1 MKFKKTTALITSLIL
16 AAGSFNGVSSL
27 AYGNEYSCEGM
38 TLSMGYSQYSLFM
51 NDESLSAVR
60 EANITSDSE
69 FIAVPS
75 EIEGHVIA
83 EIDEISS
90 ESTKYLALPENL
102 IKIND
107 NAFENCPKL
116 EAVLIPEKTDEI
128 MKINPDITVVGNVN
142 TYAEFFAQKNGNE
155 FVLSGDINNDGKTGA
170 SDIVSQIKYLIG
182 QKNFENGISILA
194 ADLNGD
200 GNINIIDLMH
210 LKNKILEDNTV
221 SIQSLAEPYL
231 PGIVRSAPEPEVQ
244 SGFLNFAAEY
254 SDDILSSEDQNEGSN
269 RIYSPLSIYM
279 AFSVLAECCD
289 GQSLDELLGFLD
301 VSDKDELRKINH
313 DLFTSLYFDEFKR
326 YCRMTNSIW
335 VDNEYTCEEDVLK
348 NLADYYYTASF
359 SRDLNSG
366 TDCSEISEWI
376 YQNTSGKFR
385 PLITPSPDNVL
396 KIINTVTF
404 KENWD
409 KIFDTTAEG
418 TFYNG
423 NDEINCT
430 FMKGFSEGRITET
443 EDFIK
448 YSKDFRDGYVM
459 NFILPAENTDVR
471 SLLSNSETMNSIFS
485 STGEI
490 HMVTASV
497 PKFSSSSKFGLIP
510 VAKTLGVERIFHNAD
525 ITPLLNPDKNGR
537 SDTYVNEI
545 THEAVIDV
553 AETGCEAAAYT
564 MISTAVEA
572 PAPDYPVYTFNA
584 NRPFLYYI
592 SDTNGT
598 PLFIGT
604 VNNPTEK

>member
-182 QKNFENGISILA
+182 QKNFESGISRLA

-497 PKFSSSSKFGLIP
+497 PKFSSSSKFDLIP
-510 VAKTLGVERIFHNAD
+510 VAKTLQVKKIFSEAE
-525 ITPLLNPDKNGR
+525 IYPLLSPEKNDLENP
-537 SDTYVNEI
+537 YVDEI

-553 AETGCEAAAYT
+553 TEKGCEAAAYT
-564 MISTAVEA
+564 MIGVTDESVSAD
-572 PAPDYPVYTFNA
+572 PPYTFTA
-584 NRPFLYYI
+584 DRPFLYYI

>member
-170 SDIVSQIKYLIG
+170 SDLVSQIKYLIG
-182 QKNFENGISILA
+182 QKNFENGISGLA

-254 SDDILSSEDQNEGSN
+254 SDDILSAEDQKG
-269 RIYSPLSIYM
+269 IYHSAALQIAGAGIGVGY
-279 AFSVLAECCD
+279 D
-289 GQSLDELLGFLD
+289 
-301 VSDKDELRKINH
+301 SD
-313 DLFTSLYFDEFKR
+313 Y
-326 YCRMTNSIW
+326 
-335 VDNEYTCEEDVLK
+335 
-348 NLADYYYTASF
+348 
-359 SRDLNSG
+359 
-366 TDCSEISEWI
+366 
-376 YQNTSGKFR
+376 
-385 PLITPSPDNVL
+385 
-396 KIINTVTF
+396 
-404 KENWD
+404 
-409 KIFDTTAEG
+409 
-418 TFYNG
+418 
-423 NDEINCT
+423 
-430 FMKGFSEGRITET
+430 
-443 EDFIK
+443 
-448 YSKDFRDGYVM
+448 
-459 NFILPAENTDVR
+459 
-471 SLLSNSETMNSIFS
+471 
-485 STGEI
+485 
-490 HMVTASV
+490 
-497 PKFSSSSKFGLIP
+497 
-510 VAKTLGVERIFHNAD
+510 
-525 ITPLLNPDKNGR
+525 
-537 SDTYVNEI
+537 
-545 THEAVIDV
+545 
-553 AETGCEAAAYT
+553 
-564 MISTAVEA
+564 
-572 PAPDYPVYTFNA
+572 
-584 NRPFLYYI
+584 
-592 SDTNGT
+592 
-598 PLFIGT
+598 
-604 VNNPTEK
+604 

>member
-38 TLSMGYSQYSLFM
+38 TLSVDYSVYSRLM
-51 NDESLSAVR
+51 NDESLSSLR

-69 FIAVPS
+69 LIAVPS
-75 EIEGHVIA
+75 EIEGQVIA
-83 EIDEISS
+83 EINRISS
-90 ESTKYLALPENL
+90 ESTKYLVLPENL
-102 IKIND
+102 IKINH
-107 NAFENCPKL
+107 NAFENCRKL
-116 EAVLIPEKTDEI
+116 EAVLIPDKTDEI
-128 MKINPDITVVGNVN
+128 MKISPDITVVGNEN
-142 TYAEFFAQKNGNE
+142 TYAEFYAEKNGNE

-182 QKNFENGISILA
+182 QKDFENGISRLA

-200 GNINIIDLMH
+200 GNINIIDLMR

-254 SDDILSSEDQNEGSN
+254 SDDILSAEDQNGGSN

-301 VSDKDELRKINH
+301 VNDKEELRKINH
-313 DLFTSLYFDEFKR
+313 DMFTSLYFDEFKR

-335 VDNEYTCEEDVLK
+335 VDRRYTCEEGVLK

-359 SRDLNSG
+359 SRDLSSG

-385 PLITPSPDNVL
+385 PQILPSPDNVL

-443 EDFIK
+443 ETFVK
-448 YSKDFRDGYVM
+448 YSKDFLDGYVM
-459 NFILPAENTDVR
+459 NFVLPAENTDVN
-471 SLLSNSETMNSIFS
+471 SLLSNPETMDSIFS
-485 STGEI
+485 SSGEI

-497 PKFSSSSKFGLIP
+497 PKFSSSSKFDLIP
-510 VAKTLGVERIFHNAD
+510 VAETLGVEKIFHNAD
-525 ITPLLNPDKNGR
+525 ITPLLNPDKNGL
-537 SDTYVNEI
+537 SDTYVNGI

-564 MISTAVEA
+564 MICMTEEA

-584 NRPFLYYI
+584 NRPFMYYI